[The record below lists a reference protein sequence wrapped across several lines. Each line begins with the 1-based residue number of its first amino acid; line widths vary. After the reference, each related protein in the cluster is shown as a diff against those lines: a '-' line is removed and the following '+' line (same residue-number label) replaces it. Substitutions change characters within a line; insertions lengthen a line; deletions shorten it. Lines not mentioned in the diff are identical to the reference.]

1 MLKVEGFADKLMT
14 VTESHAKEISERLCK
29 ALRENPKTPSFRLMT
44 QNECILHIM
53 NFFQNLRRIY
63 FCKKPYT
70 EVFEYFTNYAEMRYK
85 AGVPSYEAIYVLI
98 MIRRQ
103 IWLVTESHAL
113 VLTGLD
119 LRRSQESINKMIRVF
134 DHGMY
139 AIIKRYEELYAMEKE
154 QREA

>member
-1 MLKVEGFADKLMT
+1 MPKVEGFADKLMA
-14 VTESHAKEISERLCK
+14 VAESHSKEISERLCK
-29 ALRENPKTPSFRLMT
+29 ALRENPKTPSFRAMI
-44 QNECILHIM
+44 QNECVAHVMGFLTE
-53 NFFQNLRRIY
+53 LRRIF

-70 EVFEYFTNYAEMRYK
+70 EVFEFFEGYAENRYNER
-85 AGVPSYEAIYVLI
+85 VPSYEAIYSLV

-103 IWLVTESHAL
+103 IWLITESHAL

-139 AIIKRYEELYAMEKE
+139 AVIKKYEELNSREKE
-154 QREA
+154 